1 MLETYHEH
9 CPGFTLYKKII
20 ISEPKE
26 KRKAEH
32 YK

>member
-1 MLETYHEH
+1 MLGTNHEH
-9 CPGFTLYKKII
+9 CPGFTLYKKVI

-32 YK
+32 